1 MLRACV
7 IDFGKGR
14 ERHLPLVEFS
24 YNNSYH
30 ASHKGNHR
38 FEAHYGKSVDPIVQI
53 RQCLQAARDQQR
65 SYANVRRKPSEFQ
78 VGDRVMLKVPLR
90 KCVIRLGKRG
100 NLNPYYIG
108 PFKIL
113 ERVGPMA
120 YKLELLEELSNVH
133 STFHVSNIKKCL
145 SDRLII
151 QGEQATAGSGS
162 AALATED
169 ATSSSVIHTL
179 ERALEDALHDNVGVS
194 LRMTEFA
201 GDGRPLSAPELGT
214 RTLSAT
220 PSQGSSANDFYE
232 SQTVDSAT
240 AMNVY
245 VLFLD
250 HVTPPGYW
258 VALHNQGD
266 VGFLDAFNI
275 NSAQHI
281 CMASKLRLRYEH
293 EIMTREK
300 FERKFTDSATIVQ
313 HKDAEVVELKAK
325 LEKSES
331 ETAEVEELH
340 KHVSDLE
347 AMVAVKDAE
356 ERRFMERAAEL
367 DARIADV
374 RRDMEND
381 LYQHMLTAITGQRWV
396 VGHGFHL
403 AVYKCA
409 RSCKCA
415 CSTLGKVNSTAINK
429 GIQSGL
435 EAGVVHGKAGR
446 SPNQIE
452 AYDPEVKGKYV
463 TAVSKFK
470 GISFPLLDELES
482 LKDSPLA
489 LIMSALTLKDGQGN
503 TDATP

>member
-1 MLRACV
+1 
-7 IDFGKGR
+7 
-14 ERHLPLVEFS
+14 
-24 YNNSYH
+24 
-30 ASHKGNHR
+30 
-38 FEAHYGKSVDPIVQI
+38 
-53 RQCLQAARDQQR
+53 
-65 SYANVRRKPSEFQ
+65 
-78 VGDRVMLKVPLR
+78 MLKVPLR

-145 SDRLII
+145 SD
-151 QGEQATAGSGS
+151 GEQATAGSGS

-240 AMNVY
+240 AMNV
-245 VLFLD
+245 FLD

-258 VALHNQGD
+258 VALRNQGD

-409 RSCKCA
+409 RFIKCR
-415 CSTLGKVNSTAINK
+415 STLGKVNSTAINK

-470 GISFPLLDELES
+470 G
-482 LKDSPLA
+482 
-489 LIMSALTLKDGQGN
+489 N
-503 TDATP
+503 TDATPEFSQFQPSLDQVVVPIYSESGSIDREMLLSDAIPAIHQSAERRGLCPPSSSALGGPTNSSPIAQPHDDLFDTSVLEKSGDV